1 MMTTLNTSAQDPR
14 VDQFRPAVVSE
25 NPIQAESI
33 EQQLTL
39 ANEFL
44 DRVCPLAHGS
54 HRDVQS
60 YVVYYQHLLAFFH
73 DGQQSGLRQSV
84 QLVGLNGPKEAPSSI
99 LLKADSGRHIE
110 LIFDPQG
117 QRGALNRAHL
127 DDIQLES
134 SGSVATSGMT
144 GAERARWSSLIGPYA
159 RVAQPDGIARD
170 FTGTD
175 GDAYRVA

>member
-1 MMTTLNTSAQDPR
+1 MTTLSTSAQDPR

-25 NPIQAESI
+25 NSIQAESI

-39 ANEFL
+39 AQEFL

-54 HRDVQS
+54 HQDVQS

-84 QLVGLNGPKEAPSSI
+84 QLVGLNGPKEAPSAI
-99 LLKADSGRHIE
+99 LLKAESGRHIE
-110 LIFDPQG
+110 LVFDAQG

-127 DDIQLES
+127 EDIQLEAGGCVTALGNS
-134 SGSVATSGMT
+134 DT
-144 GAERARWSSLIGPYA
+144 ERPQWSSLIGPDA
-159 RVAQPDGIARD
+159 RVAQPDGIARE